1 VPCKKLDILH
11 EFLDLQDNLRNVAAN
26 ERETV
31 TRMTLLTR
39 IQDSSERLTNSD
51 RRLIDVLLGQ
61 QDEVV
66 FLSAAQLAERA
77 KVHETTATRLAQKL
91 GFTGYP
97 ELRAQLQKEVMAGQ
111 DAAARMRRSVSK
123 VAGGSY
129 LADVVQSEI
138 AALEQLT
145 RSIAQADV
153 DVASDMIAA
162 ARRVFIFAQG
172 HATAVAAFLQ
182 RRLDRFGMTTV
193 MLTGRGRDIAER
205 LTSLGPEDLV
215 LVLAF
220 RKQPTDY
227 AAVMRHAAQMGART
241 LLISDLAGATMAPP
255 AEHLL
260 AAPRGRS
267 GTEFQTPIVPMT
279 IVNAILLTI
288 AGRHEPQ
295 VVAKLEELAGLF
307 ERFE

>member
-1 VPCKKLDILH
+1 
-11 EFLDLQDNLRNVAAN
+11 
-26 ERETV
+26 
-31 TRMTLLTR
+31 MTLLTR
-39 IQDSSERLTNSD
+39 IQDSSERLTASD
-51 RRLIDVLLGQ
+51 RRIIEVLLGQ
-61 QDEVV
+61 QGEAV

-77 KVHETTATRLAQKL
+77 RVHETTATRLAQKL
-91 GFTGYP
+91 GFGGYP
-97 ELRAQLQKEVMAGQ
+97 ELRAQLQKEMMAGQ

-123 VAGGSY
+123 VADGSY
-129 LADVVQSEI
+129 LADLVQTEL
-138 AALEQLT
+138 AALEQLA
-145 RSIAQADV
+145 RCIAQADV
-153 DVASDMIAA
+153 DIASDMIVA
-162 ARRVFIFAQG
+162 ARRIYIFAQG

-205 LTSLGPEDLV
+205 LTSLGSGDLV

-227 AAVMRHAAQMGART
+227 AALMGHAAQVGART
-241 LLISDLAGATMAPP
+241 LLISDLAGPTMTPP
-255 AEHLL
+255 AGHLL

-267 GTEFQTPIVPMT
+267 GTEFQTPVVPLT

-307 ERFE
+307 DRFD

>member
-1 VPCKKLDILH
+1 
-11 EFLDLQDNLRNVAAN
+11 
-26 ERETV
+26 
-31 TRMTLLTR
+31 MTLLTR

-51 RRLIDVLLGQ
+51 RRIIEVLLGQ
-61 QDEVV
+61 QGEAV

-77 KVHETTATRLAQKL
+77 QVHETTATRLAQKL
-91 GFTGYP
+91 GFSGYP
-97 ELRAQLQKEVMAGQ
+97 ELRAQLQKEVMEGQ

-123 VAGGSY
+123 VADGSY
-129 LADVVQSEI
+129 LADLVQSEL
-138 AALEQLT
+138 AALEQLA
-145 RSIAQADV
+145 RSVAQADV
-153 DVASDMIAA
+153 DTASDMIAA
-162 ARRVFIFAQG
+162 AQRVFIFAQG

-205 LTSLGPEDLV
+205 LTSLGPDDLV

-227 AAVMRHAAQMGART
+227 AAVMTRAAQKGART
-241 LLISDLAGATMAPP
+241 LLISDLAGPTMTPP
-255 AEHLL
+255 AGLLL

-307 ERFE
+307 ERFD

>member
-1 VPCKKLDILH
+1 MPP
-11 EFLDLQDNLRNVAAN
+11 
-26 ERETV
+26 
-31 TRMTLLTR
+31 MTLLSR
-39 IQDSSERLTNSD
+39 IQHTSQKLTAAD
-51 RRLIDVLLGQ
+51 RKVIEVLLGQ
-61 QDEVV
+61 QAEAV

-77 KVHETTATRLAQKL
+77 QVHETTATRLAQKL
-91 GFTGYP
+91 GFSGYP
-97 ELRAQLQKEVMAGQ
+97 ELRAQLQREVMEGQ

-123 VAGGSY
+123 VADGSY
-129 LADVVQSEI
+129 LADLVQSEI
-138 AALEQLT
+138 SALEQLA
-145 RSIAQADV
+145 RSIDQRDV
-153 DVASDMIAA
+153 DTASDMIFA

-172 HATAVAAFLQ
+172 HATAVSAFLQ
-182 RRLDRFGMTTV
+182 RRLDRFAMTTV

-205 LTSLGPEDLV
+205 LTSLGQDDLV

-227 AAVMRHAAQMGART
+227 AAIMGHAAQVGART
-241 LLISDLAGATMAPP
+241 LLISDLAGPTMTPP

-295 VVAKLEELAGLF
+295 IVTKLEELADLF
-307 ERFE
+307 DRFA

>member
-1 VPCKKLDILH
+1 
-11 EFLDLQDNLRNVAAN
+11 
-26 ERETV
+26 
-31 TRMTLLTR
+31 MTLLTR
-39 IQDSSERLTNSD
+39 IQDTSERLTASD
-51 RRLIDVLLGQ
+51 RRIIEVLLGQ
-61 QDEVV
+61 QGEAV

-77 KVHETTATRLAQKL
+77 QVHETTATRLAQKL
-91 GFTGYP
+91 GFSGYP
-97 ELRAQLQKEVMAGQ
+97 ELRAQLQREVMQGQ
-111 DAAARMRRSVSK
+111 DAAARMRRSVAK
-123 VAGGSY
+123 VADGSY
-129 LADVVQSEI
+129 LADVVQSEL

-145 RSIAQADV
+145 RSIDQRDV
-153 DVASDMIAA
+153 DTASDMIVA
-162 ARRVFIFAQG
+162 ARKVFIFAQG
-172 HATAVAAFLQ
+172 HATAVSAFLQ

-205 LTSLGPEDLV
+205 LTGLAAGDLV

-227 AAVMRHAAQMGART
+227 AAVMGHAAQVGAAT
-241 LLISDLAGATMAPP
+241 LLISDLAGPTMAPP
-255 AEHLL
+255 AGHLL

-307 ERFE
+307 DRFA